1 MIALYV
7 LGIIFIIS
15 TVLFISEI
23 KKAPLLDDKEPFL
36 EGDYNPKKDPTL
48 FIYDYAEK
56 FCKHCKF
63 YDGTAMCLH
72 EDNIGVVGLSLI
84 DSCKKESMFEA
95 I

>member
-36 EGDYNPKKDPTL
+36 EDDYNPKKDPTL
-48 FIYDYAEK
+48 FIYDYVEK